1 MEKPMYKKVSK
12 AGGVTIPSPLRHAL
26 NIPKG
31 AAIEMTTTPDDE
43 IIIKKHI
50 PTCLCC
56 GTADHVKTINGVELC
71 PECAKRFIAEVDS
84 VAGGTEHGT
93 DN

>member
-1 MEKPMYKKVSK
+1 MKLFKKVNK
-12 AGGVTIPSPLRHAL
+12 AGGITIPQQFRHAL

-31 AAIEMTTTPDDE
+31 SAVEMEDAGDK

-50 PTCLCC
+50 PTCLVC
-56 GTADHVKTINGVELC
+56 GTADHVNVINGVEIC
-71 PECAKRFIAEVDS
+71 EECAKKFT
-84 VAGGTEHGT
+84 GGIDHGY

>member
-1 MEKPMYKKVSK
+1 MKPMYKKISK
-12 AGGVTIPSPLRHAL
+12 AGGITIPAQMRHTL

-31 AAIEMTTTPDDE
+31 AAVEVTATADDE

-56 GTADHVKTINGVELC
+56 GTADYVKVINGVELC
-71 PECAKRFIAEVDS
+71 ENCAKKF
-84 VAGGTEHGT
+84 AGGN
-93 DN
+93 DNGHDN

>member
-71 PECAKRFIAEVDS
+71 AECAKRFIAEADS
-84 VAGGTEHGT
+84 VAGGKDHGT